1 MPRIYESR
9 VGLNAQLKYIPD
21 DSLQQLGSALQG
33 LAQAQQE
40 KDYSIDMSEFAMRR
54 AKDLEEIQNT
64 ASHDTTLRKDMI
76 AGNPIEGNL
85 VEYGMKKF
93 DEDAYALEKK
103 YGQRAKEQIAQY
115 RVSNFQKL
123 TNDYTRV
130 KSTAD
135 LDWADDLN
143 NDLSDKVKK
152 GVISLE
158 DAQTTAMQSIDGLW
172 LSPEQRSAATTAATD
187 SIYGADFNRLLSS
200 NPLKAIDNLDSG
212 YYNTASARAIQ
223 VMNSELDRKIQS
235 DAMAEIQRANQATQ
249 DTFVHRPDPTLV
261 QMAKKRNLPDVYNA
275 LASSYA
281 MNQRINAVTSGDLQ
295 QAKAQAAN
303 EYLLA
308 HQTENSAMKQDAEMK
323 MKFIQQRE
331 ALVYANPD
339 LVALQEGLEVPDYDP
354 SNPAELVAARRD
366 IRKAVSD
373 RQNSKVS
380 LFGKDTDMLVQGIK
394 QLPNDQRPGFLTSI
408 TSLLTGLERKDAIRE
423 LGSVDPL
430 VGVAISVTPQNAL
443 PSREDTLLM
452 GDILGDAP
460 VEFKPKDSEYLP
472 DVSAYFSGVNVGD
485 PAVIEHYKKA
495 AVNVYAR
502 QAQRN
507 GWDSYSSKD
516 MNKILEQIAGPTIE
530 FGDNKTAGFKTKTGQ
545 WADPDLA
552 SSALENALEL
562 GVVKATTPEGEDIA
576 GSQILDY
583 GALVPSGEN
592 GVYYVRRSDGKYF
605 NDESGQNP
613 LLVNMNDIYTTDK
626 SSRMGGFDAWKL
638 SR

>member
-1 MPRIYESR
+1 MPRIWNSQVQSQGY
-9 VGLNAQLKYIPD
+9 LQNIPD
-21 DSLQQLGSALQG
+21 NSLQQIGQTLQALGEKKRQDNMAID
-33 LAQAQQE
+33 LAEFQKEQISVMEQIQNTGSHDTAGKVDMIGGEVVSEGIPKTYMRQFSEKASKLKKMYPEAEDTLSQYEVSQFGKITNLYSSMKVTADHEYFQDHVNYIANEVGKGKLNRGEAYGSCMMVLNTLYMPPEMREAAQQSMV
-40 KDYSIDMSEFAMRR
+40 DYISMSEF
-54 AKDLEEIQNT
+54 D
-64 ASHDTTLRKDMI
+64 HTLR
-76 AGNPIEGNL
+76 
-85 VEYGMKKF
+85 
-93 DEDAYALEKK
+93 
-103 YGQRAKEQIAQY
+103 
-115 RVSNFQKL
+115 
-123 TNDYTRV
+123 T
-130 KSTAD
+130 
-135 LDWADDLN
+135 
-143 NDLSDKVKK
+143 
-152 GVISLE
+152 
-158 DAQTTAMQSIDGLW
+158 
-172 LSPEQRSAATTAATD
+172 SPMNA
-187 SIYGADFNRLLSS
+187 
-200 NPLKAIDNLDSG
+200 LDSLDRNI
-212 YYNTASARAIQ
+212 YQDASAQPIQ
-223 VMNSELDRKIQS
+223 RMNDQFDRKLNS
-235 DAMAEIQRANQATQ
+235 DVMAEIQKANQATG
-249 DTFVHRPDPTLV
+249 DTFGHNPNSDLIK
-261 QMAKKRNLPDVYNA
+261 MAQKRNMPELSAA
-275 LASSYA
+275 LNSAYA
-281 MNQRINAVTSGDLQ
+281 MNHKINALTSGDLQ
-295 QAKAQAAN
+295 ASKAQAAN

-354 SNPAELVAARRD
+354 SNPTELVAARRD
-366 IRKAVSD
+366 IRKAVGD

-380 LFGKDTDMLVQGIK
+380 LFGKDTDALVQGIK
-394 QLPNDQRPGFLTSI
+394 QLPNDQRPTLLTSI
-408 TSLLTGLERKDAIRE
+408 TSLLTGPERKDAIRE

-460 VEFKPKDSEYLP
+460 VEFKPKDSECLP

-507 GWDSYSSKD
+507 GWDTYSSKD

-583 GALVPSGEN
+583 GSLVPSGEN